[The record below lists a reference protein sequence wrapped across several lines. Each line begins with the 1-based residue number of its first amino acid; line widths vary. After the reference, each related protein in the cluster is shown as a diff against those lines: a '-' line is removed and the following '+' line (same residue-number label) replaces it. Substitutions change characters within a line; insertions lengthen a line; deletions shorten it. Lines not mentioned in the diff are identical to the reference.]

1 MNNGLAVNQI
11 HGPGLGNKT
20 GIFAWPLAACSGKVE
35 NGKFV
40 SLSVDEAKEIMARYK
55 RQRSDIVEFFEEDP
69 RSDNWVIVIIVVISV
84 VLAILTIS
92 FL

>member
-11 HGPGLGNKT
+11 YGPGLGNKT

-55 RQRSDIVEFFEEDP
+55 RQRSNIVEFFE
-69 RSDNWVIVIIVVISV
+69 
-84 VLAILTIS
+84 
-92 FL
+92 

>member
-55 RQRSDIVEFFEEDP
+55 RQRSDIVEFFEDP